1 MDRQHTQ
8 RRIPALD
15 SGELWGTVI
24 KFSIGCDLEE
34 IRKFEKKASNEQFLK
49 KVYTKTEMEYCL
61 NKARPIPHFAARW
74 CAKEAVIK
82 ALSGLG
88 INLIEFTKIEIIN
101 NTEGYPEVY
110 IHDPRC
116 ESLEPKVSLSHSADM
131 VMATAIIS
139 CRE

>member
-1 MDRQHTQ
+1 MISQT
-8 RRIPALD
+8 ALRTK
-15 SGELWGTVI
+15 SFYNWCEVNI

-34 IRKFEKKASNEQFLK
+34 IRKFEKKISNERFLN
-49 KVYTKTEMEYCL
+49 KVYTKTEIEYCL
-61 NKARPIPHFAARW
+61 NKAKPAPHLAARW

-88 INLIEFTKIEIIN
+88 INSIEFTKIEIIN

-110 IHDPRC
+110 IHDPCC
-116 ESLEPKVSLSHSADM
+116 EGLEPKVSLSHSADI
-131 VMATAIIS
+131 VMATAIIN